1 MTAVKTVVT
10 TSFALVGLGK
20 MGANMARRLARG
32 GVRAALFDQSAEIT
46 SALAAELEAPA
57 GASLAKLIEQVTA
70 PRVVWLMLPAGDA
83 TELAISTL
91 APLLAD
97 GDVIVDG
104 ANSFYKDS
112 VRRAAML
119 KRNGLLYV
127 DAGVSGGVHG
137 LANGYC
143 LMVGGEADAV
153 ARIKPY
159 LRLLAPA
166 PAQGAS
172 APSRADDASGAAGA
186 AAGTNGWLHAGPSGA
201 GHFVKMVHNG
211 IEYGMMQALAEGF
224 ALMGAKKEFDLD
236 LAAVGE
242 LWKHGSVV
250 RSWLLD
256 LTADALK
263 VDATLTGI
271 APHVP
276 DSGEG
281 RWTAIEAV
289 ELGVPAPVM
298 SLALMM
304 RYATQGNN
312 DYAAKL
318 LAKMRQGFGGH
329 AVTAQVPDNAM

>member
-1 MTAVKTVVT
+1 M
-10 TSFALVGLGK
+10 TSFSLVGLGK
-20 MGANMARRLARG
+20 MGANMARRLALG
-32 GVRAALFDQSAEIT
+32 GVRAAVYDRDAALT
-46 SALAAELEAPA
+46 HALAEEIGSPVRGVDAETLTR
-57 GASLAKLIEQVTA
+57 LIAAVEA
-70 PRVVWLMLPAGDA
+70 PRVVWLMLPAGEA
-83 TELAISTL
+83 TETAIAQV

-119 KRNGLLYV
+119 KRNGLFFV
-127 DAGVSGGVHG
+127 DAGVSGGMHG

-143 LMVGGEADAV
+143 LMVGGEEDAV
-153 ARIKPY
+153 SRVRPY
-159 LRLLAPA
+159 LRLLAPT
-166 PAQGAS
+166 PDS
-172 APSRADDASGAAGA
+172 
-186 AAGTNGWLHAGPSGA
+186 GWLHAGPSGA

-224 ALMGAKKEFDLD
+224 ALMGAKKEFGLD
-236 LAAVGE
+236 LAGIGE
-242 LWKHGSVV
+242 LWQHGSVV

-256 LTADALK
+256 LTAEALK
-263 VDATLTGI
+263 ADASLEGI
-271 APHVP
+271 KPYVP

-281 RWTAIEAV
+281 RWTALEAV

-304 RYATQGNN
+304 RYASQGNN

-329 AVTAQVPDNAM
+329 TVIKS